1 MTLLKKDI
9 QKRSETIQNIA
20 SHMYTASH
28 RIPAPAESAL
38 NEAMAI
44 LLAENEEC
52 RRIQEKEE
60 AKGNAS

>member
-28 RIPAPAESAL
+28 RIPAAAESAL

-44 LLAENEEC
+44 LLAENEEW